1 MINLI
6 QRANARNRYPSLL
19 RTRLVRAGWVAMI
32 VPTAIAQT
40 IGKLIPRLASDHD
53 GEVVA
58 TARAIER
65 LLKAGGRDWHDL
77 AASVCVTVRQI
88 PVSDWGR
95 EAAFCADHASELNE
109 RELDFISTIVRR
121 SEIPTPKQLRWL
133 CDIGARLRG
142 VRQPRRP

>member
-1 MINLI
+1 
-6 QRANARNRYPSLL
+6 
-19 RTRLVRAGWVAMI
+19 MI

-77 AASVCVTVRQI
+77 AASVCV
-88 PVSDWGR
+88 
-95 EAAFCADHASELNE
+95 ASPPKSL
-109 RELDFISTIVRR
+109 F
-121 SEIPTPKQLRWL
+121 PT
-133 CDIGARLRG
+133 GAEKPPSALTML
-142 VRQPRRP
+142 PS